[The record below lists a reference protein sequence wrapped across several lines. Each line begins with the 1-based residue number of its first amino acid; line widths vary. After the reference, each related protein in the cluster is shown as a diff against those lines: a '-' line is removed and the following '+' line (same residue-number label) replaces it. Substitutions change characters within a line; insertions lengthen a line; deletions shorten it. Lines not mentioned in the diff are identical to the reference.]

1 MKTQKSLHKQAFFL
15 ALLVAVAIFLP
26 FVIYNN
32 GYFIFI
38 GDFNAQQI
46 PFYKQVHRAIRA
58 GNFGWNWTTD
68 LGANFIASYSFYN
81 LTSPFFWL
89 TLPFPTHWVPYLLA
103 PLLCLKHACAAL
115 TSYFWFAR
123 FVRDK
128 QYALL
133 GSMLYAFSGFM
144 FFNIFFNHFHEV
156 TVFFPLMLISMEELV
171 QKGRRGWFAAAVAVN
186 AIVNYW
192 FFIGSAVFCV
202 LYFFLRC
209 FDPKFGASVKKFF
222 WVAFE
227 AILGVG
233 LSAVILLPSVLAIM
247 GNPRTTAENLL
258 NGWGFWLY
266 WHEERYPAILGSFL
280 FPPHVPSRPV
290 LFPNHGAKWASL
302 SGWFPLFG
310 AAGTIAYLASS
321 QKSWL
326 KKALWV
332 CLFVAMVPGLN
343 SLFVLFNNSYYTR
356 WFYALTLLMALATV
370 LALEKRSIRFEKGL
384 KWAAAITVGM
394 VLVLG
399 LTPVVAEDKVTF
411 GLHSDAIVFWMY
423 AAIALACLV
432 GITLLH
438 RRFGETAKMPRASL
452 AVFCAVSVLFGWI
465 YFITAKNYKS
475 TDDWLIKNAIRG
487 EDTVQFP
494 DDGSFVRTDYYDANE
509 NLGMYWNTPTIQ
521 AFHSIVPVSI
531 MEFYPEV
538 GVKRDVS
545 SYPETKLYAL
555 RSFLSVRWLVT
566 EARNGDTAP
575 MPGFTYLDTF
585 GDYHL
590 YENDNF
596 VPMGFTFEHTID
608 EETFY
613 DTATDFRCRLL
624 MKGLLLSQEDLDR
637 YGHLFTP
644 LSQAAADDLTEDAF
658 RIDCADRRREAS
670 YQFTTDNRG
679 FTSRI
684 MLQKDNLVFFSVP
697 YEAGW
702 SATVNG
708 RPAQIIKA
716 DIGFMAV
723 EADAG
728 DNTIRFTYETPG
740 LKIGAILSGGCLI
753 LLLGYLLLA
762 RALRR
767 RPEPTISYTLWQNPE
782 DSHQLSFEELLE
794 KNTSDNPTQ
803 EEQ

>member
-1 MKTQKSLHKQAFFL
+1 MKTQKSLHIQAFWT

-26 FVIYNN
+26 FVIYNG

-46 PFYKQVHRAIRA
+46 PFYKQVHRAIRE
-58 GNFGWNWTTD
+58 GNVNWSWTTD
-68 LGANFIASYSFYN
+68 LGANFLASYSFYN
-81 LTSPFFWL
+81 VTSPFFWL
-89 TLPFPTHWVPYLLA
+89 TLPFPTDFVPHLMA
-103 PLLCLKHACAAL
+103 PLLCLKHGCAAL
-115 TSYFWFAR
+115 TSYFWFKR
-123 FVRDK
+123 FVRDQ

-133 GSMLYAFSGFM
+133 ASVMYAFSGFM

-156 TVFFPLMLISMEELV
+156 AVFFPLMLIGMEELV
-171 QKGRRGWFAAAVAVN
+171 KNNRRGLFAAAVAIN

-209 FDPKFGASVKKFF
+209 FDKSFGASFKKFC
-222 WVAFE
+222 WVGFE
-227 AILGVG
+227 AILGIA
-233 LSAVILLPSVLAIM
+233 LSAVTLLPSVLAIM
-247 GNPRTTAENLL
+247 GNPRTTADNLL
-258 NGWGFWLY
+258 NGWNFWLY

-332 CLFVAMVPGLN
+332 CLFVALVPGLN
-343 SLFVLFNNSYYTR
+343 SLFVLFNNSYYAR

-370 LALEKRSIRFEKGL
+370 LAMEKRSIRFEKGL
-384 KWAAAITVGM
+384 CWAAAVTVGM
-394 VLVLG
+394 VLAIG
-399 LTPVVAEDKVTF
+399 LTPVHKDGEWSL
-411 GLHSDAIVFWMY
+411 GLHSDAVTFWLY
-423 AAIALACLV
+423 ALMALACLV
-432 GITLLH
+432 GLALLF
-438 RRFGETAKMPRASL
+438 RRFGDSPRLPKAAL

-465 YFITAKNYKS
+465 YFTDAKNYKS
-475 TDDWLIKNAIRG
+475 TDDFHIKNAING
-487 EDTVQFP
+487 GDTVEFP
-494 DDGSFVRTDYYDANE
+494 SDGNFVRTDYYDATE

-538 GVKRDVS
+538 GVTRDVS

-555 RSFLSVRWLVT
+555 RSFLSARWLVT
-566 EARNGDTAP
+566 ETRDGDEAP
-575 MPGFTYLDTF
+575 MPGYSYIGTY

-590 YENDNF
+590 FENDNH
-596 VPMGFTFEHTID
+596 VPMGFTFEHFITR
-608 EETFY
+608 EEFD
-613 DTATDFRCRLL
+613 DTPKDYRCRLL
-624 MKGLLLSQEDLDR
+624 MKGLMLEDEQIETYSHLLS
-637 YGHLFTP
+637 P
-644 LSQAAADDLTEDAF
+644 LPDWAADDLTEDAF
-658 RIDCADRRREAS
+658 RADCADRRREAS
-670 YQFTTDNRG
+670 YQFTTDNDG
-679 FTSRI
+679 FTCKI

-697 YEAGW
+697 YEKGW
-702 SATVNG
+702 TATVNG

-728 DNTIRFTYETPG
+728 DNTVRFTYRAPG
-740 LKIGAILSGGCLI
+740 LKIGASVSGVS
-753 LLLGYLLLA
+753 LLLFLGYVFLA
-762 RALRR
+762 RRLRR
-767 RPEPTISYTLWQNPE
+767 RPEPSISYTLWQNPE
-782 DSHQLSFEELLE
+782 DAHQLSFEELLE
-794 KNTSDNPTQ
+794 KNTSETPSQ
-803 EEQ
+803 EE